1 MDSQTQKTEVVSINA
16 LYRGGKSLMHLQR
29 GPEDAQTVLV
39 ELDKLTTS
47 RFQKRVVTP
56 ERVKQLAETIRNN
69 GLLQPVT
76 ARQVGEDLELI
87 AGHRRREAFR
97 LLLGEAATAEEKAK
111 WARIPCIIR
120 MGLTDV
126 QAAALAAVENLER
139 DDGDPLEQGL
149 SLLEVK
155 KVGGFTTN
163 AQVAEATGMSAQRVA
178 RLIRLAESPDIIQ
191 QAVTPGLLVEL
202 TDREGEVRKERRKME
217 LTVALVAFGYYRH
230 HERADDADSARERTE
245 KLLVRAL
252 RGGWTR
258 AKLEAEVKRLTRNG
272 AGTEVDPHEP
282 EPGAEPDS
290 TDAAPDEARAS
301 EAPKRLLFRDKGV
314 LWTLYRN
321 NLARAEPDE
330 LRQLL
335 ERLRAFTSETEA
347 LLAAAEAR
355 NHR

>member
-1 MDSQTQKTEVVSINA
+1 VETSQTKKTEIVSLNA
-16 LYRGGKSLMHLQR
+16 LYRSGKSLMQLQK

-39 ELDKLTTS
+39 ELEKLKTS

-76 ARQVGEDLELI
+76 ARQVGDELELI

-97 LLLGEAATAEEKAK
+97 LLHSEAASDEERAK
-111 WARIPCIIR
+111 WSRIPCIIR

-126 QAAALAAVENLER
+126 QAAALSAVENLER

-202 TDREGEVRKERRKME
+202 TDGEGVVRKERRTME
-217 LTVALVAFGYYRH
+217 LTVALAAFGYYRH
-230 HERADDADSARERTE
+230 HERAEDAESAKERTE
-245 KLLVRAL
+245 KLLLRAL
-252 RGGWTR
+252 KGGWTR
-258 AKLEAEVKRLTRNG
+258 AKLESEVKRLTRVG
-272 AGTEVDPHEP
+272 EHAELHEP
-282 EPGAEPDS
+282 GDEPGPTDPDNEQRE
-290 TDAAPDEARAS
+290 D

-314 LWTLYRN
+314 LFTVYRR
-321 NLARAEPDE
+321 NLSRAELTD
-330 LRQLL
+330 LHALMV
-335 ERLRAFTSETEA
+335 RLRAVVSEVEA
-347 LLAAAEAR
+347 QITVSEAR
-355 NHR
+355 NHP